1 VAQGAVRSLA
11 GLSGVTNM
19 STRNRLVPVLAAVA
33 LMLACRQA
41 PLRLPG
47 GSPVAN
53 AGGSP
58 PATAAGASFASVVG
72 PPRVLRSDDLS
83 PAERLYGHSAAASPT
98 VTLQPDVVVP
108 PAGADAIRSVSD
120 DGLVWRL
127 DPETAGAARIEVGKV
142 LLLTSRATGR
152 VLGVETTA
160 RGLEVILGPVDITE
174 VIRDGQFSL
183 DAPVDMAQAITLD
196 RPAIFDQPIPF
207 MPVSTALA
215 APGPQHAAWN
225 ARDRFF
231 VRPAA
236 YPTIAKTP
244 PKFRLTPLIG
254 SEGVGVRIVSKDGGV
269 MFLGQAVVYVQSPR
283 LRFVLDISGGV
294 VKTALV
300 ELSGI
305 DGLLMEFES
314 ALLRPSDVNFN
325 ESRFAASDFGFP
337 IGGVGGVPL
346 AASLRQQFLLNT
358 AFTSSGSMKARGH
371 YTLQGG
377 FGAGYTNGAW
387 GVGGPTGINT
397 KETLLPSIDGAAI
410 GLTGLVMTHQ
420 LNVIVGVG
428 AAGFV
433 AGPYAFLNSSVSA
446 TRGPSVGFDAGQG
459 VLGHETVCRRET
471 VAMGIGAGVGYQIPR
486 PVTNAINA
494 FLRALNI
501 RQEIQGSG
509 GIQTAPQT
517 LVNAGWFSPPE
528 TTWCGGG

>member
-1 VAQGAVRSLA
+1 
-11 GLSGVTNM
+11 M
-19 STRNRLVPVLAAVA
+19 PIRNRLVPVLAAVA
-33 LMLACRQA
+33 LMLACRQTA
-41 PLRLPG
+41 PPPPG
-47 GSPVAN
+47 GPPVAN
-53 AGGSP
+53 GGGSP
-58 PATAAGASFASVVG
+58 PATTAGASFASVVG
-72 PPRVLRSDDLS
+72 RPRVLSNDDLS
-83 PAERLYGHSAAASPT
+83 PAERLYGHSAAESPT

-152 VLGVETTA
+152 VLGVQTTA

-174 VIRDGQFSL
+174 VIRDGQFSM
-183 DAPVDMAQAITLD
+183 DEPVDMAQAMKLD

-207 MPVSTALA
+207 APVSAALA
-215 APGPQHAAWN
+215 APGRRHVAWN
-225 ARDRFF
+225 AHDRFF

-236 YPTIAKTP
+236 YVTIADTA
-244 PKFRLTPLIG
+244 PKFMLTPLIG
-254 SEGVGVRIVSKDGGV
+254 SKGVGVRIVSKEGGL

-283 LRFVLDISGGV
+283 LRFVLDISGGT

-305 DGLLMEFES
+305 GGLLMEFES
-314 ALLRPSDVNFN
+314 ALPRPSDVNIN

-346 AASLRQQFLLNT
+346 AASLRQQFLLKT

-377 FGAGYTNGAW
+377 FRAGYANGSW
-387 GVGGPTGINT
+387 DVGGPTGFST
-397 KETLLPSIDGAAI
+397 KETLLPSIQGAAI
-410 GLTGLVMTHQ
+410 GVTGMVMTHQ

-446 TRGPSVGFDAGQG
+446 TRGSSVGFDTGHG
-459 VLGHETVCRRET
+459 VLGHGTVCRRET
-471 VAMGIGAGVGYQIPR
+471 VAMGIGAGVGYQLPR

-501 RQEIQGSG
+501 RKEIQGSG
-509 GIQTAPQT
+509 GIQTAPQVI
-517 LVNAGWFSPPE
+517 VNAGWFSPPDA
-528 TTWCGGG
+528 TWCGG